1 MTREYS
7 HKIILV
13 VAVLITLCSASFVYA
28 GPADPISNGI
38 QLAQID
44 YVVIHD
50 QLIEQCK
57 SNYPNS
63 VPVLKDA
70 IRRWSDKNSGPL
82 RELRQLSK
90 ERLMRNTGLS
100 EIEASNQMTQMSDLL
115 TKGLKTQVASVSGNA
130 LKEACEGQYAVTTLE
145 SPSLDF
151 TGLLAKI
158 RLTNVKP

>member
-1 MTREYS
+1 MTGEYFY
-7 HKIILV
+7 KIILL
-13 VAVLITLCSASFVYA
+13 VAVMITLCTAGFVYA
-28 GPADPISNGI
+28 TPADPISTGI

-63 VPVLKDA
+63 VPDLKDA
-70 IRRWSDKNSGPL
+70 ISRWNDKNSGAL
-82 RELRQLSK
+82 RELRQLFK

-100 EIEASNQMTQMSDLL
+100 EKEASNQMTQISDLL
-115 TKGLKTQVASVSGNA
+115 TKGLKTQVANVSGDA
-130 LKEACEGQYAVTTLE
+130 LKEACEGQYAVTTLK

-151 TGLLAKI
+151 PGLLAKI
-158 RLTNVKP
+158 RLSNVKP